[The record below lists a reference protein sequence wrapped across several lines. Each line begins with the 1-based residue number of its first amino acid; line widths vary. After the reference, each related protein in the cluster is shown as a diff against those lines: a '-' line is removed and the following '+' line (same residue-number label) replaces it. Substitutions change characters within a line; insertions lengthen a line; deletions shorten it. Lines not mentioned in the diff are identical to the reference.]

1 MEKLIGVLQ
10 EIKPDIDFESCT
22 TLIDDELLDS
32 FDIITIVSELSEA
45 YDISIPASEIIPE
58 NFNSAQA
65 LYAMVQKL
73 EEEDWLSSPSPIYKP
88 RITPL
93 YYSWTE
99 RQERL
104 FERQRADFREAFL
117 LWTKKEY
124 WKR

>member
-65 LYAMVQKL
+65 LYEMVKKL
-73 EEEDWLSSPSPIYKP
+73 EEED
-88 RITPL
+88 
-93 YYSWTE
+93 
-99 RQERL
+99 
-104 FERQRADFREAFL
+104 
-117 LWTKKEY
+117 
-124 WKR
+124 

>member
-73 EEEDWLSSPSPIYKP
+73 EEED
-88 RITPL
+88 
-93 YYSWTE
+93 
-99 RQERL
+99 
-104 FERQRADFREAFL
+104 
-117 LWTKKEY
+117 
-124 WKR
+124 

>member
-45 YDISIPASEIIPE
+45 YDISIPASEIVPE

-73 EEEDWLSSPSPIYKP
+73 EEED
-88 RITPL
+88 
-93 YYSWTE
+93 
-99 RQERL
+99 
-104 FERQRADFREAFL
+104 
-117 LWTKKEY
+117 
-124 WKR
+124 